1 MRGGIAQAACHGLG
15 SRRRESHRYNF
26 VVERSKSHV
35 KKIDF
40 RAHAEAHD
48 EEKAQLEELG
58 ELNAQLTEETGRG
71 ASVAVVDGVE
81 KGICTAPISYVYQ
94 PDAKR
99 LILRISAR
107 V

>member
-1 MRGGIAQAACHGLG
+1 M
-15 SRRRESHRYNF
+15 
-26 VVERSKSHV
+26 
-35 KKIDF
+35 
-40 RAHAEAHD
+40 
-48 EEKAQLEELG
+48 EELG